1 LLNQGFK
8 FKTTCKKCRA
18 EHVVKLGEVSSLKF
32 THHCGEE
39 QETLERIKVDS
50 LAESYGQ
57 LFDTIGNLAGFYFI
71 GRDPLEFAKSDP
83 KISKLVKEIQKTDSK
98 SYPIFLSYKSDKTI
112 SRLGAIIE
120 VKYENIYSSG
130 SAEDNSGKSN
140 HLSELKLIIHYFSDN
155 TGIVINGIPYSNGVQ
170 SLPKEIKELS
180 FFDKILI
187 SGMYEVFP
195 TDFFEASCK
204 DHPNFQTSKLRKI
217 DTADATIGFDPN
229 DLRAEFLIQW
239 ILILNKGKLDE
250 FFASKA
256 EEYTLK
262 LNQIREQLQKIV
274 DYKNK
279 AVGLTSIVGPS
290 LSFIVSSLVLFIF
303 SSNEKTE
310 ANLSAARAAS
320 LMGPLAYVI
329 TGLRNLHIGRKTE
342 EKQLD
347 LRKTDRETSLLLN
360 NLRTRNLAIESKV
373 RQILYCPGCRAMFS
387 PNDLQRILKRQL
399 RENKPG
405 CGINPNC
412 KALLVNIQT
421 N

>member
-1 LLNQGFK
+1 
-8 FKTTCKKCRA
+8 
-18 EHVVKLGEVSSLKF
+18 
-32 THHCGEE
+32 
-39 QETLERIKVDS
+39 
-50 LAESYGQ
+50 
-57 LFDTIGNLAGFYFI
+57 
-71 GRDPLEFAKSDP
+71 
-83 KISKLVKEIQKTDSK
+83 
-98 SYPIFLSYKSDKTI
+98 
-112 SRLGAIIE
+112 
-120 VKYENIYSSG
+120 
-130 SAEDNSGKSN
+130 
-140 HLSELKLIIHYFSDN
+140 
-155 TGIVINGIPYSNGVQ
+155 
-170 SLPKEIKELS
+170 
-180 FFDKILI
+180 
-187 SGMYEVFP
+187 MYEVFP